1 MKALKTMTSGNTSR
15 VTATVG
21 TLMAL
26 YLLLVV
32 SASGYVVG
40 IVQHEHKDRPPPSG
54 CTFWGLMQ
62 HNPHG
67 KTCNEEI
74 K

>member
-1 MKALKTMTSGNTSR
+1 MKILI
-15 VTATVG
+15 
-21 TLMAL
+21 AL

-32 SASGYVVG
+32 SASGYIVG

-67 KTCNEEI
+67 KTCPENTS
-74 K
+74 

>member
-1 MKALKTMTSGNTSR
+1 MKALKTITSGNTSR

-32 SASGYVVG
+32 SASGYIVG
-40 IVQHEHKDRPPPSG
+40 IVQHEHKDRAPPSG

-67 KTCNEEI
+67 KKCATEQ
-74 K
+74 